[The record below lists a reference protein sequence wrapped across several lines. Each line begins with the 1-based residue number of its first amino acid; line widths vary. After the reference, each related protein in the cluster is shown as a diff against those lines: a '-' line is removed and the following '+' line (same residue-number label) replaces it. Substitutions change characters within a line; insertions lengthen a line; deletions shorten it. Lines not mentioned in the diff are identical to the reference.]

1 MKNLEQIRA
10 ARALADERN
19 TTKRDVTKLPALI
32 INNGLLATAAFAAE
46 TNDKGKP
53 KRGGMKEAIKS
64 VAVHLGAMPGGIPV
78 MKDAESAEDLIRR
91 LTSPNAGPLDLQRA
105 TDEALAYISYLKRF
119 ATKAGEEQP
128 AED

>member
-53 KRGGMKEAIKS
+53 N
-64 VAVHLGAMPGGIPV
+64 AVQLWG
-78 MKDAESAEDLIRR
+78 
-91 LTSPNAGPLDLQRA
+91 
-105 TDEALAYISYLKRF
+105 
-119 ATKAGEEQP
+119 
-128 AED
+128 

>member
-10 ARALADERN
+10 ARALDDEKD
-19 TTKRDVTKLPALI
+19 TTKRDVSKLPALI
-32 INNGLLATAAFAAE
+32 INNGLLATAAYATE

-53 KRGGMKEAIKS
+53 KREKMMKAMDS
-64 VAVHLGAMPGGIPV
+64 VATHLGAMPGAIPV
-78 MKDAESAEDLIRR
+78 MKDATSSEQLIRR
-91 LTSPNAGPLDLQRA
+91 LTSQNAGPLDLQRA
-105 TDEALAYISYLKRF
+105 TEEALAYISYLKRF

>member
-32 INNGLLATAAFAAE
+32 INNGLLATAAFATE
-46 TNDKGKP
+46 TRDNGRF
-53 KRGGMKEAIKS
+53 KREGVKAAMDS
-64 VAVHLGAMPGGIPV
+64 VALHLGAMPGAIPV
-78 MKDAESAEDLIRR
+78 MKEAKSAAELIQR